1 MKPEPLS
8 FQQITEY
15 RTWNDQRKAC
25 LFYIQNSSTPK
36 MNEDMLV
43 LIDSPIRKND
53 EPGEFDKLH
62 QAELES
68 INEEDII
75 LKGYTVHLFVKF
87 IKYLDGWDVDIEQE
101 WINYYDNPYNS
112 GVDFN
117 LFFKKECE
125 NIGNMQVEH
134 LFEFCNICQPR
145 KIKDITE
152 LKRILGYFFYIP
164 IKNWIEQ
171 INILSNFITPNIEFT
186 EPNDNTQTFIA
197 HYNPKKHI
205 YTTPQNKHWNIQGFQ
220 AFLIYAGFAYQLFNE
235 LNNKINAN
243 HRSQIT
249 DGIHELGQYIWNT
262 DKTPPINYN
271 EYNIH
276 SHKIKTD
283 NIRDIYIKQEVDKIK
298 NILKR
303 YPSIQL
309 LAEEEKMAYIY
320 KKIFHKEWE
329 KAKKS
334 KQSLICL
341 SKEHNNV
348 LKSELDDFFKHILTR
363 IKPYE
368 KYYNE
373 CTDLMKKEEG
383 YQNNNDQETDT
394 ITQNYTNPNFP
405 ILRNSFANN
414 LNEVYEILTGNNF
427 VPKMLCSKELFIKN
441 MKGETSNQ
449 KLIWTGK
456 KYELASFIEYA
467 FQKIPVPAWYAAEA
481 WICNKK
487 DITPSS
493 LKNIFNKSIND
504 NSVRMWRQKFEH
516 LSN

>member
-43 LIDSPIRKND
+43 LIDSLVRKND

-101 WINYYDNPYNS
+101 WKSYYDNPYNS

-125 NIGNMQVEH
+125 NIINMQVEH
-134 LFEFCNICQPR
+134 LFEFCNICQPK

-334 KQSLICL
+334 KHSLICL

-348 LKSELDDFFKHILTR
+348 LKSELDDFFEHILTR

-373 CTDLMKKEEG
+373 CTDLMKKEEEE

-394 ITQNYTNPNFP
+394 ITQDYSAL
-405 ILRNSFANN
+405 ILNNS
-414 LNEVYEILTGNNF
+414 LKDKLHQVYEILVCENF
-427 VPKMLCSKELFIKN
+427 LQSNEEDKFIRIMTCKPMLGEKMMWKGKKSELATFIKYAYLNSPIAPWSVADSWVCKGEIVTPKMLSNNCRGTI
-441 MKGETSNQ
+441 GE
-449 KLIWTGK
+449 WK
-456 KYELASFIEYA
+456 KKF
-467 FQKIPVPAWYAAEA
+467 KI
-481 WICNKK
+481 
-487 DITPSS
+487 
-493 LKNIFNKSIND
+493 
-504 NSVRMWRQKFEH
+504 
-516 LSN
+516 